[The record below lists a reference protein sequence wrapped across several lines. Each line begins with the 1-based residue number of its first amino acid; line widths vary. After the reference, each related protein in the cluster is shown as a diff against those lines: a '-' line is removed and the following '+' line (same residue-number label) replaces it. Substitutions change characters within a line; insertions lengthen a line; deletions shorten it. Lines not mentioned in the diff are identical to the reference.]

1 MKITNTTDTSLNQYY
16 LGIMSGT
23 SLDGIDIALVS
34 ISKNDNK
41 TTFIEGEEFPFDNTL
56 REKVLTLCETQT
68 TSLQNLGE
76 ITGQLSLAYADAVK
90 SFLKNKNIESDQ
102 IIAIG
107 CHGQTVFHQPTG
119 NDPFSMQLV
128 DAAKIAVNTNIT
140 TVTDFRSMD
149 IALGGQGAPLV
160 PLFHQ
165 GLVSQMTSVNNE
177 SLVFLNI
184 GGIANI
190 SIVNPSPLKGFD
202 TGPGNVLLDSWIAKV
217 SGKRFDENGDLSSQ
231 GKCNYE
237 LLELLVCEPYFDL
250 PAPKSTGRELFN
262 LDWLE
267 QKLSYF
273 KHLISD
279 EDIMATLVILT
290 CEPIIKAIN
299 HLPHGS
305 LLVCG
310 GGAKNNAIM
319 QYIQSSLPG
328 WQVKV
333 TDDVG
338 ISGDFMEAM
347 AFAWL
352 AHRCLNRLSG
362 NDPQVTGARR
372 AEICGSVTRILNSY

>member
-1 MKITNTTDTSLNQYY
+1 MKMTNTTEPSTNKYY
-16 LGIMSGT
+16 IGIMSGT
-23 SLDGIDIALVS
+23 SLDGIDVALVS
-34 ISKNDNK
+34 ISKENK
-41 TTFIEGEEFPFDNTL
+41 TTFVAGAEFPFDNNL
-56 REKVLTLCETQT
+56 REKVLTLCETQH

-76 ITGQLSLAYADAVK
+76 ITSELSLSYAKAVNL
-90 SFLKNKNIESDQ
+90 FLSNQNITASQ

-119 NDPFSMQLV
+119 NSSFSMQLV
-128 DAAKIAVNTNIT
+128 DAAKIAANANIT

-165 GLVSQMTSVNNE
+165 GLVSQMTKVNDE

-190 SIVNPSPLKGFD
+190 SIVNPAPLAGFD
-202 TGPGNVLLDSWIAKV
+202 TGPGNVLLDSWVAKV
-217 SGKRFDENGDLSSQ
+217 AGKRFDENGGLASKGQ
-231 GKCNYE
+231 CNYQ
-237 LLELLVCEPYFDL
+237 LLALLKCEPYFDL

-267 QKLSYF
+267 LKLTQYN
-273 KHLISD
+273 HEISD
-279 EDIMATLVILT
+279 ADIMATLVVLT
-290 CEPIIKAIN
+290 CDPIIEAIN
-299 HLPHGS
+299 HLPFGS

-310 GGAKNNAIM
+310 GGAKNKTIM
-319 QYIQSSLPG
+319 QYLQTSLPN

-352 AHRCLNRLSG
+352 AHRCINRFAG

-372 AEICGSVTRILNSY
+372 AEICGSVTRIFNSF

>member
-1 MKITNTTDTSLNQYY
+1 MKMTNTTEPSTNKYY
-16 LGIMSGT
+16 LGVMSGT
-23 SLDGIDIALVS
+23 SLDGIDVALVS
-34 ISKNDNK
+34 ISKDNK
-41 TTFIEGEEFPFDNTL
+41 TTFVAGAEFSFDNNL
-56 REKVLTLCETQT
+56 REKVLTLCKTQN

-76 ITGQLSLAYADAVK
+76 ITVELSLAYAKAVNL
-90 SFLKNKNIESDQ
+90 FLRNKNIDPNQ

-119 NDPFSMQLV
+119 NSAFSMQLV
-128 DAAKIAVNTNIT
+128 DSAKITANTNIT

-165 GLVSQMTSVNNE
+165 GLVSQMTEVCDE

-190 SIVNPSPLKGFD
+190 SIVNPAPLVGFD
-202 TGPGNVLLDSWIAKV
+202 TGPGNVLLDSWVAKV
-217 SGKRFDENGDLSSQ
+217 TGKRFDENGDLASKGQ
-231 GKCNYE
+231 CNYQ
-237 LLELLVCEPYFDL
+237 LLALLKCEPYFDL
-250 PAPKSTGRELFN
+250 AAPKSTGRELFN

-267 QKLSYF
+267 QKLTEYNH
-273 KHLISD
+273 KISD
-279 EDIMATLVILT
+279 ADIMATLVVLT
-290 CEPIIKAIN
+290 CDPIIEGIN
-299 HLPHGS
+299 HLPFGS

-310 GGAKNNAIM
+310 GGAKNKTIM
-319 QYIQSSLPG
+319 QYLQMALPN

-333 TDDVG
+333 TDDMG

-352 AHRCLNRLSG
+352 AHRCINRLSG
-362 NDPQVTGARR
+362 NDPQVTGSRR
-372 AEICGSVTRILNSY
+372 AEICGSVTRIFNSF

>member
-1 MKITNTTDTSLNQYY
+1 MKMTNTTVTSTYQYY

-23 SLDGIDIALVS
+23 SLDGIDVALVS
-34 ISKNDNK
+34 ISKDNK
-41 TTFIEGEEFPFDNTL
+41 TTFIAGEEFAFDNEL
-56 REKVLTLCETQT
+56 REKVLLLCGTQT

-76 ITGQLSLAYADAVK
+76 ITSQLSLAYADAVN
-90 SFLKNKNIESDQ
+90 SFLKNENIESGQ

-119 NDPFSMQLV
+119 NTPFSMQLV
-128 DAAKIAVNTNIT
+128 DAAKIAANTNIT

-165 GLVSQMTSVNNE
+165 GLVSQMISVSNE

-190 SIVNPSPLKGFD
+190 SIVNPSPLLGFD

-217 SGKRFDENGDLSSQ
+217 SGKRFDENGDLCAQ
-231 GKCNYE
+231 GTCNYE
-237 LLELLVCEPYFDL
+237 LLELLKSEPYFDL

-267 QKLSYF
+267 HKLSNYN
-273 KHLISD
+273 HEISD
-279 EDIMATLVILT
+279 ADLMATLVVLT
-290 CEPIIKAIN
+290 CDPIIKAIN
-299 HLPHGS
+299 HLAHGS

-319 QYIQSSLPG
+319 QYLKTSLLG

-352 AHRCLNRLSG
+352 AHRCINGLSG

-372 AEICGSVTRILNSY
+372 PEICGSVTRIFNSF

>member
-1 MKITNTTDTSLNQYY
+1 MKITNTTEPSTNKYY
-16 LGIMSGT
+16 VGIMSGT
-23 SLDGIDIALVS
+23 SLDGIDVALVS
-34 ISKNDNK
+34 ISKENK
-41 TTFIEGEEFPFDNTL
+41 TTFVAGAEFPFDNNL
-56 REKVLTLCETQT
+56 REKVLILCETQN
-68 TSLQNLGE
+68 TSLKNLGE
-76 ITGQLSLAYADAVK
+76 ITSELSLAYAKAVNL
-90 SFLKNKNIESDQ
+90 FLKKQEITASQ

-119 NDPFSMQLV
+119 NSTFSMQLV
-128 DAAKIAVNTNIT
+128 DAAKIAANSHIT

-165 GLVSQMTSVNNE
+165 GLISQMTTVKDE

-190 SIVNPSPLKGFD
+190 SIVNPAPLAGFD
-202 TGPGNVLLDSWIAKV
+202 TGPGNVLLDSWVAKV
-217 SGKRFDENGDLSSQ
+217 TGKRFDENGDLASEGQ
-231 GKCNYE
+231 CNYQ
-237 LLELLVCEPYFDL
+237 LLALLKCEPYFDL

-267 QKLSYF
+267 LKLTQYN
-273 KHLISD
+273 HEISD
-279 EDIMATLVILT
+279 ADIMATLVALT
-290 CEPIIKAIN
+290 CDPIIDAIN
-299 HLPHGS
+299 HLPFGS

-310 GGAKNNAIM
+310 GGAKNKTIK
-319 QYIQSSLPG
+319 QYLKTSLPN
-328 WQVKV
+328 WQVNV
-333 TDDVG
+333 TDEMG

-352 AHRCLNRLSG
+352 AHRCINRLSG

-372 AEICGSVTRILNSY
+372 PEICGSVTRIFNSF